1 MSDIR
6 AINHVAIHNL
16 MNLCVDL
23 DIYSQRSIYGSWAF
37 MAHSAALKEA
47 IRSLPDL
54 PAEAS
59 GVDGFS
65 EYENHVRKVAIDLQ
79 TVDGDWASKLPAW
92 LALSQHVNFM
102 MREAGGDPV
111 PMSNVLEFLNNR
123 VPDRAQFDAEYAA
136 RIKAGMRPGINRKE
150 FVEHEYERAMARYN
164 EQVAKGE
171 HAIKLCE
178 SLNIKES
185 RGYGDLPE
193 WATETMQ
200 DKMIQK
206 LKDRWFRAEMDRTN
220 PRFTSK
226 RRDEAE
232 GNQYIIEDVLNQL
245 GDPIERAEA
254 E

>member
-1 MSDIR
+1 MDIK
-6 AINHVAIHNL
+6 AINNVGIHDL

-23 DIYSQRSIYGSWAF
+23 DVYTQRSIYGSWMFFSHQNAI
-37 MAHSAALKEA
+37 KEA
-47 IRSLPDL
+47 IRALPEL
-54 PAEAS
+54 PVESS

-65 EYENHVRKVAIDLQ
+65 EYENAVRKAVVDIQ
-79 TVDGDWASKLPAW
+79 TVDGDWASVLPAW
-92 LALSQHVNFM
+92 LALSQHVSFM
-102 MREAGGDPV
+102 MRDVGGTPL

-123 VPDRAQFDAEYAA
+123 APTKEMFDAEFAA
-136 RIKAGMRPGINRKE
+136 RIKAGMRPGINRQA
-150 FVEHEYERAMARYN
+150 FIEHEYERAMARYN

-200 DKMIQK
+200 DKMTTK
-206 LKDRWFRAEMDRTN
+206 LRDRWFRAEMDRTN
-220 PRFTSK
+220 PRLTSK